1 MRDAIM
7 RCAMLGYDVRC
18 QDAMLG
24 CYVTSRIALQVIN
37 EDTMVLLGHHTFR
50 FPEQARR
57 DSLTRCHQQLAVQ
70 LLIVIVDDSY
80 GIVNRLLQPRRTDV
94 LKHGGIALVTS
105 VGHQAISYVYCH
117 QRVVLTTV
125 TASCFDYNI
134 SSAYPSL
141 QSAFLLW
148 IAVSPDA
155 TAFHSSAGVFVSV
168 FP

>member
-1 MRDAIM
+1 MRDARM

-37 EDTMVLLGHHTFR
+37 EDTMVLLGH
-50 FPEQARR
+50 
-57 DSLTRCHQQLAVQ
+57 HQQLAVQ

-125 TASCFDYNI
+125 TASCFEYNI

-148 IAVSPDA
+148 IAVYPDA